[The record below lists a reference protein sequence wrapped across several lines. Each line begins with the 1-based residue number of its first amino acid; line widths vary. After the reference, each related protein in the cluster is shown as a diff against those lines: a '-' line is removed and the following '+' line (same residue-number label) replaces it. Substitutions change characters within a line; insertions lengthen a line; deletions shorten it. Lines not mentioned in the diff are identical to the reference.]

1 MSTKDLFKKG
11 NKVLTKSQEE
21 KIKKDLESPE
31 LAKDVVR
38 ANNKFHSHIDFSKP
52 ENFSFYGSAQ
62 KYYEDS
68 FNRIYQTYP
77 YDGSLSEKEKW
88 FYDSSELDLWILDN
102 VYPKSTGYV
111 RLGTNQSIFVKG
123 GPNKEPS
130 VIEGEKEELSKQFP
144 VKQGNSNIW
153 DPSIQRTSNLHLDLS
168 LGFTVELWMK
178 FDNPEEPSFTPF
190 VIGNSGTTGRD
201 GDGSTG
207 AERLSIESL
216 GSGSGVLTISL
227 YDDDFSGVTFN
238 ATGLNNFFE
247 STWNHYSFSFI
258 NSGDKIKTEI
268 YKNGILVA
276 DYLNGTSL
284 GEISQEELYLNINGT
299 MSSISATRSKT
310 TDGMYVDE
318 FRFWKRRRTAEE
330 IGRYWHTHIDGGTNT
345 DDNKYSLEN
354 RKVDIG
360 VYYKFNE
367 GITGYDDID
376 STVLDYSGRISN
388 GEIINY
394 DSSVRS
400 TDSAFNE
407 SEFFEVSEERD
418 PIIYSS
424 HPAFISIKEFY
435 MQEGLT
441 YDYTNNSSI
450 YHTMPAWIIEE
461 DEKRGNNTKELSQV
475 ISSYF
480 DSAQVKIKE
489 LVNLKDVDY
498 HTLEERTNKPYTLI
512 RRTLESAGMTVPDL
526 FTEASAFEEIL
537 SRNEK
542 EKFEEKLQDVKNTI
556 YQNIYNN
563 LSYIYKSKGTEK
575 AFRNLI
581 RCFGVDDELIKI
593 NLYSDGA
600 DYTLEDSRRTTAIKK
615 KFIDFNSAQRDQGVI
630 YTKEDPNNSDSTSY
644 IRGVPSDKDANIS
657 FTFQTEIIFP
667 KRVPVDHVSYQPPTN
682 SVEHIAY
689 LGKYDNGYT
698 TDELFELKAVKEDTN
713 SQSENIKFVLTFEG
727 NNFIETEFVSS
738 VYENSKW
745 NLAVRLVP
753 KKSLSSRVLGGST
766 TDYRVELYCV
776 RMLADLIEEEILET
790 KDLSETEA
798 RSLLQKDKFVSIGAK
813 STTGNPEAAPV
824 NNSTR
829 LKISSIL
836 FWYDYLTNEEIQA
849 HGSDASNF
857 GRLYPSEE
865 AYLLDDDFNTVY
877 PPTGQPGIQ
886 VPRRDTLA
894 MHWDFSEV
902 TTTDA
907 NGKFIV
913 EDISGGVES
922 GRYGWFTELVG
933 HQVTGSGIHFDAN
946 DDQIVNREFIYSAKH
961 RTPEVINSEDLVEI
975 RNQDDLTFTK
985 QAQVSTHFFAAE
997 KSMYQIISDDM
1008 INLFATLVEFNNLIG
1023 QPVNRYRMQYKAL
1036 EKFRARYFEK
1046 VKNVPSLEKY
1056 IELYKWIDSSIGL
1069 MIQDLI
1075 PVSSNFSADLRN
1087 MVESHVLERNKYWT
1101 KFPTMEMAGEPPLGI
1116 IKSINELTYNWKD
1129 GHAPGLGTKNIYY
1142 GAEFAGNNNSYIEFP
1157 DTDELS
1163 FTNGAGSDD
1172 SFSVSLWVKPASYN
1186 TGILF
1191 RKGESLPS
1199 SSVEYSVGFSTNT
1212 QSGEQELS
1220 VVFSNSTNP
1229 AQSIMGNI
1237 YSTSI
1242 LPTNKYSHLFITY
1255 NGSESSNGVKVYV
1268 DRVLQTPL
1276 QTADYSYL
1284 GMQNS
1289 TSDLIVGKGYEGI
1302 IRDFIIYDTVIPS
1315 ADIQNYPFVF
1325 TGDDEQIFGTDVL
1338 FHWSFDTD
1346 ANSNA
1351 GFTVN
1356 DGTSYNV
1363 VFPPPL
1369 VKNLNDPDDSFLW
1382 FDKRVQ
1388 GIDPLVTTGDPNV
1401 DANREILRRVSTRVS
1416 QGNTV
1421 IVDERDGNKDVE
1433 EDKPILRQSPP
1444 SQGVPGSAYSGQ
1456 AYVTRALSK
1465 PYKLNLDISDTLHG
1479 GVNYSPTTKDPNAY
1493 VRAMTRIIPG
1503 DVTVGIDVDLANNP
1517 VTYEQWKE
1525 LYTVKRSITVTIE
1538 EKDLAAIVSSLILG
1552 ASIHNADNVT
1562 ESIVVPHH
1570 VDFDMVNSAGGDLP
1584 FSVAFWIK
1592 KSGSG
1597 GGYIFS
1603 KGPVSNAGGSKW
1615 EYQLFILSGQGGHL
1629 RFKLTESQNP
1639 NTHSVV
1645 YNTVSGTIDDGEWT
1659 HIVLTYD
1666 AVPYSS
1672 SPSEPIQAPGRV
1684 KIYKNGVFHQLAS
1697 YSMTGTGNYQQMG
1710 PLDLQSSFQIGFRDT
1725 ASTTFHLVGKLSNL
1739 ILFKDFT
1746 LTEAQ
1751 ALEIKEAG
1759 INEYSTLSTISSA
1772 VAHFPLASDAKS
1784 TIGGHEGVTTGIEF
1798 TTIDVPPIS
1807 TLPVSSDESFKPTSI
1822 GFDGDIFYPYYG
1834 EDFRD
1839 ASAFIT
1845 GHHNDSY
1852 GDDAEIPVQSPFTET
1867 WVGGNQHRHV
1877 PWLTGYENKGSANF
1891 VTDDNK
1897 EIVVPADTHNDFSF
1911 TNGAGQDYSFAI
1923 SFWAKPN
1930 LSATQY
1936 VISKSLSFNKEWHVH
1951 LDQDTVRLNLFGMN
1965 GNGTNSMM
1973 SQTALKRIDLDSDE
1987 WHHVVVNFQA
1997 ALKPNYTD
2005 SFATFYINNV
2015 YAGFD
2020 NLAGSYNGMGIRSQI
2035 PVVIGNIQDT
2045 GPGIAAGPNGMNGEL
2060 RDIVIFNFKNQ
2071 SNGLSASDVEQLY
2084 NDNIANHPR
2093 SSKIVG
2099 WWKLY
2104 QDGSGYLGR
2113 DGVVDDGIT
2122 FNTFPP
2128 VANPFTR
2135 PELYVEQ
2142 EETLKHPHEANPFRA
2157 AARYT
2162 RDEVAKRPIN
2172 IRNIKTGES
2181 HLLGNYAKDYEV
2193 VQTSSRAK
2201 NNRWFVRNEGSVTS
2215 TYTESPF
2222 ISGSFE
2228 FELPDR
2234 GRTEHVI
2241 VERFSAPGDPLTL
2254 SRGYLDR
2261 ISEEFSVHNSI
2272 NYRNFDDRETH
2283 RNNLVA
2289 HSDLFEG
2296 SQGYVDDTNGLANI
2310 HKINRNTIH
2319 IPTGKNYDNAFVSH
2333 QIPRSDFQYNV
2344 EMLSEERKFYDFEN
2358 FSDWNNDFTR
2368 SGGSAIFIASA
2379 GGQAFRWNSTHSA
2392 MLVDPPAGSGFTHKY
2407 LQYKKP
2413 IHSKVTISFTFE
2425 DESANVVGENLYLQY
2440 SFAPDTSWTTLEVFE
2455 QGFGYTHTNGFYQAT
2470 VDLGQS
2476 INNPIYFRWV
2486 VRRAAPNGNG
2496 LWSVDSITISPTSL
2510 MQYPEHADIVKGSN
2524 SYADY
2529 QGAGFRFIRNADKK
2543 AVVEQRKNNIYSQ
2556 LNRDTTTRDRRVS
2569 SFTEPA
2575 VSWNKPNTHFVL
2587 NERYDE
2593 LVRSGREAP
2602 TDGESNVRLRARRQN
2617 IRKNSNPITYSY
2629 SNGLEMF
2636 SNKALTRAINR
2647 RVKSNSQFIDALMA
2661 LFRRA
2666 DLLFSKSIAREIIF
2680 PKHKNVGLK
2689 KSRNRSYFDSYKF
2702 FWKDQMLDRISCSE
2716 NTKLGYTLTPEFQD
2730 LFRQHYSVDVM
2741 DNYFLDVKTTNS
2753 YASFNGTSSAVE
2765 VPDAPN
2771 LSFTSGGMSI
2781 STWIR
2786 FPDLGRPLDTMLYK
2800 VGEYFININPA
2811 PSGSMSHFLMGIYDG
2826 TGGPNL
2832 NINFHKDIEQDRWYH
2847 LVFTYDGGLDETA
2860 IKCYID
2866 GESILR
2872 KGTGTIADSMDD
2884 TDGVLRI
2891 GSGSETATSL
2901 FGLWHLKDVAIYS
2914 RVLENF
2920 EAIQLHSYVKSPDEI
2935 DGVVSYWKLNGNA
2948 NDSVGNNHGQMISG
2962 SFPSETDSYKVLGD
2976 LSYVG
2981 EDRMR
2986 AFITKS
2992 DIEPIH
2998 ESSPTAFRVL
3008 DGKCGEEEATLE
3020 IVPVYFSDGIEIE
3033 KRSPVPTAQLYHNP
3047 HNESYRESQ
3056 GWINRKSIISK
3067 QKSTYN
3073 DYDSYSEDIRAAA
3086 QNYSLVSEFRIS
3098 EHMDR
3103 YILENGGN
3111 FKAKN
3116 YDFLTLDGA
3125 SYDGEF
3131 HTLSSGTAVK
3141 ETSSFYSIREEDDSL
3156 VVDNYPTSESQ
3167 TDVLVNNNAQGY
3179 HGFNLIYSP
3188 DGSDFDIS
3196 NSVNSEI
3203 SINGSQSENQI
3214 QINPHQSGINA
3225 AGMFNLYSSDDDY
3238 LKVSL
3243 NDFNFPGSNVIGTKS
3258 IIVSLD
3264 YTDEQMFRLNPS
3276 PTTFSIWAQPEALRD
3291 DGADYYS
3298 KAIYQIQTTE
3308 NIPGISGVH
3317 SICLFSK
3324 FEFPAADS
3332 SYRELGLTLVISG
3345 GDFMVAD
3352 TDFPDGPINDH
3363 SPVYTFFKS
3372 DGSAAHLENSKMN
3385 SVIFQLIPPRNNNEE
3400 HSYLVKMWLNGE
3412 ELYGVHIREFD
3423 SSVYTGRV
3431 DNSQSINGYSPTPIG
3446 KWKMSGDK
3454 PWRTDYTPSFND
3466 TTRKLRNISY
3476 LDEVILGKASSSKSS
3491 GSEYKFRGL
3500 LDEFCVIRGVL
3511 PSSSVRAIYNNGI
3524 PNNLNELVQNNQI
3537 VGNCTYEDTVT
3548 TKIVT
3553 GFNPGPGPFG
3563 IGQPTFSSLMVSG
3576 DFDNGQFD
3584 VELDASTG
3592 KSIVVKS
3599 GSAPSITKMT
3609 FGENYS
3615 PSVQSEIDANL
3626 AVWHRIGVP
3635 SYDKV
3640 TRQEGWDEDFFDTYV
3655 HTDNINFIEKSD
3667 AKHDRLGVETREGIR
3682 LKVNAVKKMLPY
3694 DGFYPQDRTVQLAN
3708 LFVEKISPDIVYNEK
3723 VSRNQAIQ
3731 AALQHFF
3738 APGILYNSIKSGIA
3752 CDWASYTNV
3761 CGTEPSYLNQPI
3773 TVFKYDSTTSPP
3785 GYTREIKYAH
3795 APPSWYVRN
3804 AEFDAVD
3811 GEGLQDSTNPHVY
3824 YSVNKG
3830 EILGATELSIKHL
3843 SDDEATNTFS
3853 TTHLYGQVT
3862 SRPDTDGDVLSTVDG
3877 FLINREPD
3885 KRLPFEAILDPIH
3898 YLHDGRDGDG
3908 IDWDGKP
3915 LPGFPTTESYVVS
3928 KPNQHFSMM
3937 PSYYK
3942 DYAKDNYVQVTTNL
3956 ASPTKLEANG
3966 SLYNFPSFEIKA
3978 KSTSNDV
3985 RYELAVNNFIAES
3998 TKFFI
4003 KDERLLSFSAE
4014 IPQGE
4019 GYMLSDEKTYYMD
4032 VVISKD
4038 SSFLPVNSPGSLG
4051 ARYFGPPV
4059 AYTDPQH
4066 IFSRRE
4072 EKVNDLCYL
4081 PYAPPYF
4088 FGEQTARISFSPT
4101 SSGLHSLDDILDN
4114 LEIDEFIAEET
4125 QQYYET
4131 TLSTLGV
4138 NFNIFG
4144 NLQSPGSSR
4153 DKLIDFYNSPSFKA
4167 RMPLESSIE
4176 LRGKTKLLKQSY
4188 DPNGNIFGLETPD
4201 SDELNTWVI
4210 YSKFECPLFNFSGI
4224 ANSSPEGTLSSMGI
4238 TQGFSDSSTMNNFIY
4253 SASYLDPNNSVGFTT
4268 DARTGSGLWAGW
4280 GNQVDGKGVTISI
4293 RESFP
4298 KDVVRRDP
4306 TIGSLLKVCGFT
4318 PSTKQV
4324 GRVADSKE
4332 ISEAVVM
4339 IPFVDNPIKRQSRNS
4354 NSDEAFDTVRIDDR
4368 NFIRVPPA
4376 VHAEQRRRMDVNE
4389 PIYLRD
4395 NELEVRETSITKMI
4409 KGMRKYNIPPRYDFE
4424 TFSDIEPFAM
4434 YFFEFNHT
4442 LDREDLSNIWQGL
4455 QPKPS
4460 RQAVLDSVEISHEIN
4475 SFELFGD
4482 LQELPKGIRWM
4493 VFKVK
4498 KKAEKSYYRLTED
4511 SRDDKR
4517 FKFNFDVGIKE
4528 PEYGYNYPYDY
4539 FTMLEMIQVEVNSE
4553 KDIDPLEQYRK
4564 IAGEEE

>member
-68 FNRIYQTYP
+68 FNRVYQTYP

-153 DPSIQRTSNLHLDLS
+153 DPSIQRTSNLHMDLS

-207 AERLSIESL
+207 AERLSIQSL
-216 GSGSGVLTISL
+216 GSGSGILTISL
-227 YDDDFSGVTFN
+227 YDDDFSGGTDFN

-258 NSGDKIKTEI
+258 NSGDKVKTEI

-284 GEISQEELYLNINGT
+284 GEISQEELYLNINGA
-299 MSSISATRSKT
+299 MSNIAATRSKT

-394 DSSVRS
+394 NSLVRS
-400 TDSAFNE
+400 TGSAFNE

-424 HPAFISIKEFY
+424 HPAFISTKEAY

-461 DEKRGNNTKELSQV
+461 DEQRGDNAKELSQV

-480 DSAQVKIKE
+480 DSAQIKIKE
-489 LVNLKDVDY
+489 LVSLKDVEY
-498 HTLEERTNKPYTLI
+498 HTLEERANKPYTLI
-512 RRTLESAGMTVPDL
+512 RRTLESAGMIVPDL
-526 FTEASAFEEIL
+526 FVEASAFEEIL

-542 EKFEEKLQDVKNTI
+542 EKFEEKMQDVKNTV

-600 DYTLEDSRRTTAIKK
+600 DYTLEDSRRTTSIKK
-615 KFIDFNSAQRDQGVI
+615 KFIDFNNGQRDQGIV
-630 YTKEDPNNSDSTSY
+630 YTKEDSNNSDSTSY

-682 SVEHIAY
+682 SEEHIAY
-689 LGKYDNGYT
+689 LGVYSGGYT
-698 TDELFELKAVKEDTN
+698 TTSNENDVNGNGIFELKAVKEGDN
-713 SQSENIKFVLTFEG
+713 SQSENVKFVLNLEG
-727 NNFIETEFVSS
+727 QSFIETDFVSS

-753 KKSLSSRVLGGST
+753 KKDLSSRVFGGST

-798 RSLLQKDKFVSIGAK
+798 RSLLQKDKFVSVGAK
-813 STTGNPEAAPV
+813 STTGNPENAPV

-829 LKISSIL
+829 LKISSVL
-836 FWYDYLTNEEIQA
+836 FWYDYLTNEEIRA

-907 NGKFIV
+907 NGEFIV
-913 EDISGGVES
+913 DDISGGVES

-933 HQVTGSGIHFDAN
+933 HQVTGRGVHFDAN
-946 DDQIVNREFIYSAKH
+946 DDQVVNREFIYSAKH

-985 QAQVSTHFFAAE
+985 QAQVVTHFFAAE
-997 KSMYQIISDDM
+997 KSMYQVISDDM

-1129 GHAPGLGTKNIYY
+1129 GHYRGLGTKNIYY

-1191 RKGESLPS
+1191 RKGEPLPS
-1199 SSVEYSVGFSTNT
+1199 SSSEYSVAFSTNT

-1220 VVFSNSTNP
+1220 VLFSNSTNP
-1229 AQSIMGNI
+1229 AQGIMGNI
-1237 YSTSI
+1237 YSPSI

-1255 NGSESSNGVKVYV
+1255 DGSEFSNGVRVYV

-1276 QTADYSYL
+1276 QTATISYL

-1289 TSDLIVGKGYEGI
+1289 TSDLIVGKGYEGR
-1302 IRDFIIYDTVIPS
+1302 IRDLIFYNTAILST
-1315 ADIQNYPFVF
+1315 DIQNYPFVF
-1325 TGDDEQIFGTDVL
+1325 TGDDEQIFGPDVL

-1346 ANSNA
+1346 ANSNTK
-1351 GFTVN
+1351 FTVN
-1356 DGTSYNV
+1356 DGTSSNV

-1369 VKNLNDPDDSFLW
+1369 VKALNDPDDSFLW

-1525 LYTVKRSITVTIE
+1525 LYTVKRSITVTI
-1538 EKDLAAIVSSLILG
+1538 
-1552 ASIHNADNVT
+1552 ADT
-1562 ESIVVPHH
+1562 EL
-1570 VDFDMVNSAGGDLP
+1570 D
-1584 FSVAFWIK
+1584 
-1592 KSGSG
+1592 
-1597 GGYIFS
+1597 
-1603 KGPVSNAGGSKW
+1603 
-1615 EYQLFILSGQGGHL
+1615 
-1629 RFKLTESQNP
+1629 LTE
-1639 NTHSVV
+1639 
-1645 YNTVSGTIDDGEWT
+1645 
-1659 HIVLTYD
+1659 
-1666 AVPYSS
+1666 
-1672 SPSEPIQAPGRV
+1672 
-1684 KIYKNGVFHQLAS
+1684 
-1697 YSMTGTGNYQQMG
+1697 NY
-1710 PLDLQSSFQIGFRDT
+1710 
-1725 ASTTFHLVGKLSNL
+1725 
-1739 ILFKDFT
+1739 
-1746 LTEAQ
+1746 
-1751 ALEIKEAG
+1751 
-1759 INEYSTLSTISSA
+1759 
-1772 VAHFPLASDAKS
+1772 
-1784 TIGGHEGVTTGIEF
+1784 
-1798 TTIDVPPIS
+1798 
-1807 TLPVSSDESFKPTSI
+1807 
-1822 GFDGDIFYPYYG
+1822 DGDVFYPYYG

-1839 ASAFIT
+1839 PSAFIT

-1891 VTDDNK
+1891 VTNDNK

-1911 TNGAGQDYSFAI
+1911 TSGAGQDYSFAI

-1936 VISKSLSFNKEWHVH
+1936 VISKCLTHNKEWHVH
-1951 LDQDTVRLNLFGMN
+1951 LDQDTVRLNLFAMN
-1965 GNGTNSMM
+1965 GNGTNSMK
-1973 SQTALKRIDLDSDE
+1973 SRTELARIDLDSDE

-2015 YAGFD
+2015 FAGFE
-2020 NLAGSYNGMGIRSQI
+2020 NLAGSYNGMGIRSYI

-2045 GPGIAAGPNGMNGEL
+2045 GPGLAAGPNGMNGEL

-2071 SNGLSASDVEQLY
+2071 STGLSASDVEQLY

-2113 DGVVDDGIT
+2113 DGVVQDGIT

-2128 VANPFTR
+2128 VANPFAR

-2201 NNRWFVRNEGSVTS
+2201 NNRWFVKNEGSITS

-2283 RNNLVA
+2283 KNNLVA

-2296 SQGYVDDTNGLANI
+2296 SQGYIDDTNGLANI

-2344 EMLSEERKFYDFEN
+2344 EMLSETRKFYDFEN
-2358 FSDWNNDFTR
+2358 FSDWNNDFIK
-2368 SGGSAIFIASA
+2368 SGGSAVFIASA

-2392 MLVDPPAGSGFTHKY
+2392 ALVDPPAGSGFTHKY

-2556 LNRDTTTRDRRVS
+2556 LNRDITIGARDRSVS

-2602 TDGESNVRLRARRQN
+2602 SDGESNVRLRARRQN

-2647 RVKSNSQFIDALMA
+2647 RVRSNSQFVDALMA

-2702 FWKDQMLDRISCSE
+2702 FWKDQMLDRISCSGD
-2716 NTKLGYTLTPEFQD
+2716 TKMGYVLKPEFQD
-2730 LFRQHYSVDVM
+2730 IFRQQYSVDVM
-2741 DNYFLDVKTTNS
+2741 DNYFLGIAKYTH
-2753 YASFNGTSSAVE
+2753 ASFNGSTSVIE

-2781 STWIR
+2781 SFSVR
-2786 FPDLGRPLDTMLYK
+2786 LPDLTRPIDTLIYK
-2800 VGEYFININPA
+2800 VGEYYININP
-2811 PSGSMSHFLMGIYDG
+2811 SHEDG
-2826 TGGPNL
+2826 VPLFQFGMYPQANDNTNL
-2832 NINFHKDIEQDRWYH
+2832 VVNFYKDIEQDRWYNV
-2847 LVFTYDGGLDETA
+2847 VFTYDGGLNEA
-2860 IKCYID
+2860 AMKCYID
-2866 GESILR
+2866 GESI
-2872 KGTGTIADSMDD
+2872 TSQTTDSMTNSMDD
-2884 TDGVLRI
+2884 TTGVLRI
-2891 GSGSETATSL
+2891 GSGVASNAAL
-2901 FGLWHLKDVAIYS
+2901 FMLCDLKDLSIYS
-2914 RVLENF
+2914 KALTQLEAAGLNNNILF
-2920 EAIQLHSYVKSPDEI
+2920 PSDIIGIISN
-2935 DGVVSYWKLNGNA
+2935 WKLNGNA
-2948 NDSVGNNHGQMISG
+2948 NDSVGNNHGTSTNVTF
-2962 SFPSETDSYKVLGD
+2962 SFNQDFYQVLGD
-2976 LSYVG
+2976 LTYLG

-2986 AFITKS
+2986 AMITRN
-2992 DIEPIH
+2992 DTDTIH
-2998 ESSPTAFRVL
+2998 TSTPTKFDAL
-3008 DGKCGEEEATLE
+3008 GGICGEQRESTD
-3020 IVPVYFSDGIEIE
+3020 IVPVYSSDKLVRQKSAPIP
-3033 KRSPVPTAQLYHNP
+3033 SPQLYHNP
-3047 HNESYRESQ
+3047 YNEEYKESQ
-3056 GWINRKSIISK
+3056 GWINRKSIVSE
-3067 QKSTYN
+3067 QKAN
-3073 DYDSYSEDIRAAA
+3073 YDNYGAYSEEIRAAA
-3086 QNYSLVSEFRIS
+3086 QNYGLVSEFRIS
-3098 EHMDR
+3098 EHMDK

-3111 FKAKN
+3111 FRTKN

-3131 HTLSSGTAVK
+3131 HTLSSGTSLR
-3141 ETSSFYSIREEDDSL
+3141 ETSSFYSIKKEDNSLALTDYPDSL
-3156 VVDNYPTSESQ
+3156 EEALTK
-3167 TDVLVNNNAQGY
+3167 LIKNNAEGY
-3179 HGFNLIYSP
+3179 FNFNPIYSP
-3188 DGSDFDIS
+3188 SESDFGVS

-3203 SINGSQSENQI
+3203 EINETVITNYTSISPYQN
-3214 QINPHQSGINA
+3214 GINA
-3225 AGMFNLYSSDDDY
+3225 AGKFNLYSSDDDY
-3238 LKVSL
+3238 LEITIDNFTKQQEVDPGQTPQEVNSLTFTMSNNQIPDPVSI
-3243 NDFNFPGSNVIGTKS
+3243 SV
-3258 IIVSLD
+3258 
-3264 YTDEQMFRLNPS
+3264 
-3276 PTTFSIWAQPEALRD
+3276 WAQPENLQ
-3291 DGADYYS
+3291 DGTDVDYS
-3298 KAIYQIQTTE
+3298 NGMWTLLDNT
-3308 NIPGISGVH
+3308 NSNNRV
-3317 SICLFSK
+3317 CLFS
-3324 FEFPAADS
+3324 
-3332 SYRELGLTLVISG
+3332 SYHYAEGGAGYQNLGLTFVATDLSNSG
-3345 GDFMVAD
+3345 LPGATVAD
-3352 TDFPDGPINDH
+3352 NDT
-3363 SPVYTFFKS
+3363 VYTFFKS
-3372 DGSAAHLENSKMN
+3372 DKSVANLEQGKMN
-3385 SVIFQLIPPRNNNEE
+3385 NVVLQIIPPEADGSNPTGIN
-3400 HSYLVKMWLNGE
+3400 YLIKAWLNGE
-3412 ELYGVHIREFD
+3412 ELYGVHIRELD
-3423 SSVYTGRV
+3423 GTIYSDRKESSE
-3431 DNSQSINGYSPTPIG
+3431 SINGYSPCPIG
-3446 KWKMSGDK
+3446 AWLGSGGN
-3454 PWRTDYTPSFND
+3454 PWFTDYDNGNFSNANALKDLSFVQKATLGMV
-3466 TTRKLRNISY
+3466 TTSH
-3476 LDEVILGKASSSKSS
+3476 
-3491 GSEYKFRGL
+3491 KFRGL
-3500 LDEFCVIRGVL
+3500 LDEFSIFRGIL
-3511 PSSSVRAIYNNGI
+3511 PKSSIEAIYGNGQ
-3524 PNNLNELVQNNQI
+3524 PNNINELVANGQI
-3537 VGNCTYEDTVT
+3537 VGNCTYSTSFILFPLLINGVLSGQRMPMTVD
-3548 TKIVT
+3548 
-3553 GFNPGPGPFG
+3553 
-3563 IGQPTFSSLMVSG
+3563 SG
-3576 DFDNGQFD
+3576 EFDFAI
-3584 VELDASTG
+3584 DASEG
-3592 KSIVVKS
+3592 KSIEILTGTTDPTPATVN
-3599 GSAPSITKMT
+3599 
-3609 FGENYS
+3609 FDDNYS
-3615 PSVQSEIDANL
+3615 VEEQKTIEATLP
-3626 AVWHRIGVP
+3626 VWHRIGVP
-3635 SYDKV
+3635 SYNIIS
-3640 TRQEGWDEDFFDTYV
+3640 RQGTWDEDFFDTYV
-3655 HTDNINFIEKSD
+3655 HTDNIDFIERADK
-3667 AKHDRLGVETREGIR
+3667 KHDRLGVETTERVR
-3682 LKVNAVKKMLPY
+3682 LKVNVVKKLLPY
-3694 DGFYPQDRTVQLAN
+3694 EGFYPQDRTVQLAN
-3708 LFVEKISPDIVYNEK
+3708 LFVEKISPDIIYNEK
-3723 VSRNQAIQ
+3723 VHKEQAVQ

-3738 APGILYNSIKSGIA
+3738 APGILYNSIKAGMA
-3752 CDWASYTNV
+3752 CDWASHTNRL
-3761 CGTEPSYLNQPI
+3761 GIQPSYRE
-3773 TVFKYDSTTSPP
+3773 SPVVVYP
-3785 GYTREIKYAH
+3785 DGDISQAE
-3795 APPSWYVRN
+3795 VRN
-3804 AEFDAVD
+3804 VSIPAPTWYLLGNIQGAPINLYDTTDAEFD
-3811 GEGLQDSTNPHVY
+3811 STD
-3824 YSVNKG
+3824 YSTLNSFMG
-3830 EILGATELSIKHL
+3830 YFQLNFYT
-3843 SDDEATNTFS
+3843 
-3853 TTHLYGQVT
+3853 
-3862 SRPDTDGDVLSTVDG
+3862 PDNDRIPS
-3877 FLINREPD
+3877 FFINGVPD
-3885 KRLPFEAILDPIH
+3885 KRLPFESILDPYA
-3898 YLHDGRDGDG
+3898 YLRDGDDSQL
-3908 IDWDGKP
+3908 IRNPVDSNSN
-3915 LPGFPTTESYVVS
+3915 LYLYS
-3928 KPNQHFSMM
+3928 KPNQYYLMK
-3937 PSYYK
+3937 PTYYK
-3942 DYAKDNYVQVTTNL
+3942 DAFDFTNGT
-3956 ASPTKLEANG
+3956 ASLD
-3966 SLYNFPSFEIKA
+3966 SQIDSYCYPSFELKA
-3978 KSTSNDV
+3978 DAKNSDF
-3985 RYELAVNNFIAES
+3985 RYELAANNFIAES

-4003 KDERLLSFSAE
+4003 KDEELSSFAATR
-4014 IPQGE
+4014 PQGS
-4019 GYMLSDEKTYYMD
+4019 GYMLKQGVTYYMD
-4032 VVISKD
+4032 VVLSK
-4038 SSFLPVNSPGSLG
+4038 SEEFKPVNSPGSLG
-4051 ARYFGPPV
+4051 GRYFGPPV
-4059 AYTDPQH
+4059 STTNAPRFDGTGSLFTSYQNIKSIVTDP
-4066 IFSRRE
+4066 S
-4072 EKVNDLCYL
+4072 YA
-4081 PYAPPYF
+4081 PYTPPYF
-4088 FGEQTARISFSPT
+4088 YGETTARISFECSSSRTYSLDEIFQDAEVEQISEDMKGVFAQNALSNAASIDDGTDVNLNWSEYT
-4101 SSGLHSLDDILDN
+4101 SSP
-4114 LEIDEFIAEET
+4114 A
-4125 QQYYET
+4125 Y
-4131 TLSTLGV
+4131 LS
-4138 NFNIFG
+4138 
-4144 NLQSPGSSR
+4144 
-4153 DKLIDFYNSPSFKA
+4153 
-4167 RMPLESSIE
+4167 RMPISASIE
-4176 LRGKTKLLKQSY
+4176 LFGKTKLSRQEY
-4188 DPNGNIFGLETPD
+4188 DALGMPTSISTPNA
-4201 SDELNTWVI
+4201 DELDTWVI
-4210 YSKFECPLFNFSGI
+4210 YTKFECPLFDFSDN
-4224 ANSSPEGTLSSMGI
+4224 ANSSNEGTLTSLGI
-4238 TQGFSDSSTMNNFIY
+4238 TKESKEEIISKDYQY
-4253 SASYLDPNNSVGFTT
+4253 VSYPLERSNQERFTT
-4268 DARTGSGLWAGW
+4268 DARTGSGIWAGY
-4280 GNQVDGKGVTISI
+4280 GRQVDGNGVTISI
-4293 RESFP
+4293 QESFP
-4298 KDVVRRDP
+4298 KNRDP
-4306 TIGSLLKVCGFT
+4306 SIDSLLKVCGFT

-4332 ISEAVVM
+4332 ISEAIVM
-4339 IPFVDNPIKRQSRNS
+4339 IPFVDSPIKRQSRNF

-4368 NFIRVPPA
+4368 NFIRVSPA
-4376 VHAEQRRRMDVNE
+4376 VHAEQRRRIDANE

-4395 NELEVRETSITKMI
+4395 NEFEVRETSITKMV
-4409 KGMRKYNIPPRYDFE
+4409 KGMRKYNIPPLYDFE
-4424 TFSDIEPFAM
+4424 TFGDIEPFAM

-4455 QPKPS
+4455 QPKLS
-4460 RQAVLDSVEISHEIN
+4460 KQAVLDSIEISHEIN

-4482 LQELPKGIRWM
+4482 LQEIPKGIRWM

-4511 SRDDKR
+4511 SRDDRR

-4539 FTMLEMIQVEVNSE
+4539 FTMLEMVQVEVNSE